1 MHPDLPVALEAAREG
16 AAVVR
21 EGFSGAA
28 EVHMKGEVNPV
39 TAIDTDAEDSVRA
52 VLGRERPADQV
63 LGEEEGGTGWDEGRV
78 WIVDPLDGT
87 VNFVHHMP
95 HVAVSVALWEDGA
108 PLVGV
113 VIDVMHEEEFAAVA
127 GLGSLLNGQPVRVS
141 GQDDLGE
148 ALVVTGFPY
157 DRRRRADDY
166 ATVVGAVL
174 ARVQGLRR
182 LGSAALDF
190 AWVACGRF
198 DAYWEY
204 GLAPWDAA
212 AGVLL
217 VEEAGGQVGTV
228 TGARFDLDSPTVVAS
243 NGLVHDALA
252 GVVHAS
258 LPADLR

>member
-1 MHPDLPVALEAAREG
+1 MHPDLPVALAAARAG
-16 AAVVR
+16 AVVVR
-21 EGFSGAA
+21 EGFSGTVEA
-28 EVHMKGEVNPV
+28 HMKGEVDPV
-39 TAIDTDAEDSVRA
+39 TSIDTAAEHAVRA
-52 VLGRERPADQV
+52 ILGRERPAEQI
-63 LGEEEGGTGWDEGRV
+63 LGEEEGGSGWDEGRV

-95 HVAVSVALWEDGA
+95 HVAVSVALWERGA
-108 PLVGV
+108 PVVGV
-113 VIDVMHEEEFAAVA
+113 VIDVMREEEFAAAA
-127 GLGSLLNGQPVRVS
+127 GLGAELNGRPVRVS
-141 GQDDLGE
+141 DQDDLGE

-166 ATVVGAVL
+166 AAVVGAVL

-198 DAYWEY
+198 DGYWEY

-217 VEEAGGQVGTV
+217 VEEAGGRVATAS
-228 TGARFDLDSPTVVAS
+228 GAGFDLDSPTVVAS
-243 NGLVHDALA
+243 NGLIHDALA
-252 GVVHAS
+252 EVVHAS